1 MQTNI
6 PPAGGAAPALPQGRL
21 ATSLAEALAEPLMA
35 GPDVAEAVI
44 NLRDLA
50 GMDFAGRA
58 PSGHELIMDTDP
70 GAGGADL
77 GFHPVELLL
86 VALAG
91 CTAMDVLSILRK
103 KRQVITDYRVRV
115 AGVQQAQHPRV
126 YTQIVVQHIVS
137 GPAVDP
143 VAVARSVELS
153 ATRYCPVNAMLARA
167 CEVTHQFRIV
177 PTAGPG
183 AL

>member
-1 MQTNI
+1 MNTNN
-6 PPAGGAAPALPQGRL
+6 PPAQAAAPALPLGRL
-21 ATSLAEALAEPLMA
+21 AASLAEALAEPLMA

-50 GMDFAGRA
+50 GMDFLARA

-70 GAGGADL
+70 GAGGADR

-126 YTQIVVQHIVS
+126 YTHIVVQHIVS

-153 ATRYCPVNAMLARA
+153 ATRYCPVNAMLAQA
-167 CEVTHQFRIV
+167 CQVTHQYRIV

>member
-1 MQTNI
+1 MNTNN
-6 PPAGGAAPALPQGRL
+6 PPAQAAAPALPPGRL
-21 ATSLAEALAEPLMA
+21 AVSLAEALAEPLMA

-44 NLRDLA
+44 KLRDLA
-50 GMDFAGRA
+50 GMDFLARA

-70 GAGGADL
+70 GSGGSDS

-103 KRQVITDYRVRV
+103 KRQVVTDYRVRV

-126 YTQIVVQHIVS
+126 YTQIVALKRQPPLREVQEILRKHV
-137 GPAVDP
+137 P
-143 VAVARSVELS
+143 EL
-153 ATRYCPVNAMLARA
+153 R
-167 CEVTHQFRIV
+167 
-177 PTAGPG
+177 
-183 AL
+183 

>member
-1 MQTNI
+1 
-6 PPAGGAAPALPQGRL
+6 
-21 ATSLAEALAEPLMA
+21 
-35 GPDVAEAVI
+35 
-44 NLRDLA
+44 
-50 GMDFAGRA
+50 
-58 PSGHELIMDTDP
+58 
-70 GAGGADL
+70 
-77 GFHPVELLL
+77 
-86 VALAG
+86 
-91 CTAMDVLSILRK
+91 MDVLSILRK

-177 PTAGPG
+177 PTADPG

>member
-1 MQTNI
+1 MNTNN
-6 PPAGGAAPALPQGRL
+6 PPAPAGAALPEGRL
-21 ATSLAEALAEPLMA
+21 AASLAEALSEPLLT
-35 GPDVAEAVI
+35 GPDVAEAVV

-50 GMDFAGRA
+50 GMDFLARA
-58 PSGHELIMDTDP
+58 PSGHELVMDTDP

-91 CTAMDVLSILRK
+91 CTAMDVISILRK
-103 KRQVITDYRVRV
+103 KRQVVAGYRVRV

-126 YTQIVVQHIVS
+126 YTHIVVQHIVS
-137 GPAVDP
+137 GPALDP
-143 VAVARSVELS
+143 VAVARSIELS

-167 CEVTHQFRIV
+167 CVVTHQYRIV